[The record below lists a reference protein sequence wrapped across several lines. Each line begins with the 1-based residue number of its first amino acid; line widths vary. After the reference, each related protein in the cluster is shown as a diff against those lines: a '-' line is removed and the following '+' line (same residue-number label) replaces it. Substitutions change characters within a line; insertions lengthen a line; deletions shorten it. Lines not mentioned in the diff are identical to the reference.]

1 MQTCIWPSG
10 CHCHSLS
17 LASVKSR
24 LVLPF
29 WHRLARVV
37 PNKGPLNGCVCVH
50 DACEFFCR
58 LRNWSYVYIFY
69 SPKLVVQT
77 RIIYENKVKKG
88 KKSLDIVLDNDTAY
102 LTDYTYFR
110 GIFILCDKGCLIISM
125 GVNGWMFLLVPDHPG
140 QVFPDKGPLNGCVCL
155 ILCGFSD
162 MAWLF
167 LLVYWLHLQCSQNS
181 DFSASNK

>member
-1 MQTCIWPSG
+1 MAQRIPLPLTVSCFSKIQIG
-10 CHCHSLS
+10 FTF
-17 LASVKSR
+17 LAPARPGSPGQRAVK
-24 LVLPF
+24 
-29 WHRLARVV
+29 RV
-37 PNKGPLNGCVCVH
+37 CVCVH

-88 KKSLDIVLDNDTAY
+88 KKSLAIVLDNDTAY
-102 LTDYTYFR
+102 LTHYTYFP

-155 ILCGFSD
+155 TLCGFSD